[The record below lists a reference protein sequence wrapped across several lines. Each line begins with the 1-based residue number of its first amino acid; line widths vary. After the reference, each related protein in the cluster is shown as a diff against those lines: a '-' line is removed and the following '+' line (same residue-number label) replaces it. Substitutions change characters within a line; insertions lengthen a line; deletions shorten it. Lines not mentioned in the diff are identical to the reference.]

1 MIQVKRVLLYR
12 NSVRNHAFKLNNII
26 ISLSFIIYV
35 CKVYVKNTGK
45 LTFLW
50 YAEFIVCQIGT
61 ACCRIIPWRSLRKK
75 RWTFA
80 CLMICKLLHFW
91 WIANWRNCT
100 FVSGSNRYS
109 DMYSHALSVV
119 TMRSYNLAVCSNI
132 VDTTNCDRPVAED
145 DRPSLKKPMPFK
157 NLSSRQLHFCRLSIF
172 LEV

>member
-1 MIQVKRVLLYR
+1 MFVKFMSKIQVNLPSFDMQ
-12 NSVRNHAFKLNNII
+12 NSSSVRSAL
-26 ISLSFIIYV
+26 LVAESFHGV
-35 CKVYVKNTGK
+35 PCGK
-45 LTFLW
+45 
-50 YAEFIVCQIGT
+50 
-61 ACCRIIPWRSLRKK
+61 KK

-119 TMRSYNLAVCSNI
+119 TMRSYKLAVCSNI

-172 LEV
+172 WKYKNAYPEHCTTLVIRN